1 MFPTSKLWYKA
12 FALPLPGK
20 YAKMFESAMV
30 HFLWIKKLE
39 KLKLDEIN
47 ILFYWEDLICPVSLR
62 RVEKFKNSRRNIFRV
77 GKYVYVLGGL
87 KKVV

>member
-1 MFPTSKLWYKA
+1 MLEVFGA
-12 FALPLPGK
+12 N
-20 YAKMFESAMV
+20 FEQQSQV
-30 HFLWIKKLE
+30 YFHFSFGF
-39 KLKLDEIN
+39 D
-47 ILFYWEDLICPVSLR
+47 PPLR

>member
-1 MFPTSKLWYKA
+1 MLDGVGQVENS
-12 FALPLPGK
+12 
-20 YAKMFESAMV
+20 ESRS
-30 HFLWIKKLE
+30 HDKDSHW
-39 KLKLDEIN
+39 
-47 ILFYWEDLICPVSLR
+47 SLR